1 MSNPILYSIDFKGD
15 IKKHEDK
22 NKSWETPF
30 LIDDY
35 IFASLWR
42 IYFDPKQ
49 PYVYNNPNSIEKLKA
64 RLEAGNPKD
73 TFNDKILF
81 LLAAGVFFQA
91 KDKEKIVQALNQC
104 GVPTPIVQQAA
115 KDFACG
121 INDME
126 VVDGELFAVLMEDL
140 LDEYFDSTSE
150 QVVIIGNDYSV
161 SLQSK
166 EEYDRSQSDR
176 EEKIPDNWEI
186 AEKENQRII
195 DHYSKMEGDSSSI
208 SDNSQRRPFVD
219 YEAAIFTDFVKPID
233 TETKAFDSKKV
244 YRLSIYLKLCS
255 YYIRRLSKI
264 VEIYNIDSSV
274 IEELQEALIY
284 AYTIATSEE
293 LYNPQNYIQTLISK
307 IEQLIEQPIERQNPN
322 SQAAL
327 LFLMAMLQS
336 EDSHIKQMV
345 ERTLQETLNK
355 IKEIANEIGS
365 YLYLETSEQLKVPYF
380 SNKDFPRAFDIAKY
394 IIDCTA
400 YEDSKKSPTV
410 MKTK

>member
-1 MSNPILYSIDFKGD
+1 MIRKLDNVV
-15 IKKHEDK
+15 KKV
-22 NKSWETPF
+22 KSRKEVTNE
-30 LIDDY
+30 Y
-35 IFASLWR
+35 MR
-42 IYFDPKQ
+42 Q
-49 PYVYNNPNSIEKLKA
+49 C
-64 RLEAGNPKD
+64 
-73 TFNDKILF
+73 
-81 LLAAGVFFQA
+81 
-91 KDKEKIVQALNQC
+91 DKEHIIKREVKMEAALEM
-104 GVPTPIVQQAA
+104 IR
-115 KDFACG
+115 F
-121 INDME
+121 
-126 VVDGELFAVLMEDL
+126 
-140 LDEYFDSTSE
+140 
-150 QVVIIGNDYSV
+150 
-161 SLQSK
+161 
-166 EEYDRSQSDR
+166 DR

-307 IEQLIEQPIERQNPN
+307 IAQLIEQPIERQNPN

-327 LFLMAMLQS
+327 LFLMAMRLAQ
-336 EDSHIKQMV
+336 
-345 ERTLQETLNK
+345 K
-355 IKEIANEIGS
+355 IIRKNHQKNLELMICYHKEGKS
-365 YLYLETSEQLKVPYF
+365 QLM
-380 SNKDFPRAFDIAKY
+380 SQNQILMHLL
-394 IIDCTA
+394 IN
-400 YEDSKKSPTV
+400 
-410 MKTK
+410 